1 MKLMSKVLFIF
12 LLVTFSNYG
21 FSATDLVGKIDR
33 IQINGDGKLWI
44 KLSEARF
51 NEFCKPGWYGF
62 NVYIPQSD
70 KNYPYY
76 YGLIT
81 TALTHSHNVRISN
94 ISYFDGTKA
103 CDITQTGYGIV
114 LLKK

>member
-1 MKLMSKVLFIF
+1 MKLFLQIIF
-12 LLVTFSNYG
+12 LLLLVTFSKHG
-21 FSATDLVGKIDR
+21 VSGTDLTSKIDR

-44 KLSEARF
+44 KLSEPRF
-51 NEFCKPGWYGF
+51 DEFCKPAWFGF

-76 YGLIT
+76 YGLVT
-81 TALTHSHNVRISN
+81 TALTHSHYVRISN
-94 ISYFDGTKA
+94 ISYFDGTKP

-114 LLKK
+114 LLKN